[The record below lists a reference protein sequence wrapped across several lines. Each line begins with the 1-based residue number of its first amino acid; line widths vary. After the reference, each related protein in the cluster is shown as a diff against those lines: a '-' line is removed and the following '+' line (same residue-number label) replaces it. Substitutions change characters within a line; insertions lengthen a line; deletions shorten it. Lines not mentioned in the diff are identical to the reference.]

1 MNYIAVWLSFVIFL
15 LRLIRVRKYPMD
27 SLIACHECD
36 LIHRINALPA
46 KGTAICIRCGAVLYK
61 HKPNSLD
68 RTLAFAM
75 AGLILFILANSFP
88 FLGLKIGAQ
97 FRETNLITG
106 IYELYV
112 QGMQVIAI
120 LVLLTT
126 VLVPF
131 TQMMCLFYILLPLKF
146 GRLPKRLPGVL
157 RFLHSLQPWSMM
169 EVFMVG
175 ILVSV
180 VKLAKMGK
188 IIPGIS
194 LYLLFGAHFCP
205 DRHDSLAGCP
215 SNMAKMGSA
224 SMNSGFKN
232 STKCRVDQLPQ
243 LPSSL

>member
-1 MNYIAVWLSFVIFL
+1 
-15 LRLIRVRKYPMD
+15 MD
-27 SLIACHECD
+27 SMIACHECD
-36 LIHRINALPA
+36 LIHRIRTLPP
-46 KGTAICIRCGAVLYK
+46 KGSANCIRCGAVLYK

-97 FRETNLITG
+97 FRETNLITNLITG

-131 TQMMCLFYILLPLKF
+131 TQMMCLFYIILPLKF

-157 RFLHSLQPWSMM
+157 RFLNSLQPWSMM

-175 ILVSV
+175 ILVSWAKWG
-180 VKLAKMGK
+180 KLS
-188 IIPGIS
+188 PVS
-194 LYLLFGAHFCP
+194 HCTPFWRSFL
-205 DRHDSLAGCP
+205 S
-215 SNMAKMGSA
+215 
-224 SMNSGFKN
+224 
-232 STKCRVDQLPQ
+232 
-243 LPSSL
+243 

>member
-1 MNYIAVWLSFVIFL
+1 M
-15 LRLIRVRKYPMD
+15 
-27 SLIACHECD
+27 IACHECD
-36 LIHRINALPA
+36 LIHRIRTLPP
-46 KGTAICIRCGAVLYK
+46 KGSANCIRCGAVLYK

-88 FLGLKIGAQ
+88 FLGLKIGVQ

-112 QGMQVIAI
+112 QDMQVIAI

-146 GRLPKRLPGVL
+146 GRLPKRLPWVF
-157 RFLHSLQPWSMM
+157 RFLQSIQPWGMM

-180 VKLAKMGK
+180 VKLAKMAK

-194 LYLLFGAHFCP
+194 LYSFLALIFVLTAMTVSLDAHLIWQKWEAH
-205 DRHDSLAGCP
+205 R
-215 SNMAKMGSA
+215 
-224 SMNSGFKN
+224 
-232 STKCRVDQLPQ
+232 
-243 LPSSL
+243 

>member
-1 MNYIAVWLSFVIFL
+1 
-15 LRLIRVRKYPMD
+15 MD
-27 SLIACHECD
+27 SMIACHECD
-36 LIHRINALPA
+36 LIHRINPLPP
-46 KGTAICIRCGAVLYK
+46 KGMASCIRCGAVLYK

-75 AGLILFILANSFP
+75 AALILFILANSFP
-88 FLGLKIGAQ
+88 FLGLRIGAQ
-97 FRETNLITG
+97 VRETTLITG

-131 TQMMCLFYILLPLKF
+131 TQMICLFYILLPLKF
-146 GRLPKRLPGVL
+146 GRLPKRLPPVF
-157 RFLHSLQPWSMM
+157 RFLQSIQPWGMM

-180 VKLAKMGK
+180 VKLAKMAK

-194 LYLLFGAHFCP
+194 LYSFLALIFVLSAMTVSLDAHLIWQKWEEH
-205 DRHDSLAGCP
+205 R
-215 SNMAKMGSA
+215 
-224 SMNSGFKN
+224 
-232 STKCRVDQLPQ
+232 
-243 LPSSL
+243 

>member
-1 MNYIAVWLSFVIFL
+1 MNSI
-15 LRLIRVRKYPMD
+15 
-27 SLIACHECD
+27 IACHECD
-36 LIHRINALPA
+36 LIHRIRTLPP
-46 KGTAICIRCGAVLYK
+46 KGSANCIRCGAVLYK

-131 TQMMCLFYILLPLKF
+131 TQMMCLFYIILPLKF

-180 VKLAKMGK
+180 VKLAKMAK

-194 LYLLFGAHFCP
+194 LYSF
-205 DRHDSLAGCP
+205 LALIFVLTA
-215 SNMAKMGSA
+215 M
-224 SMNSGFKN
+224 
-232 STKCRVDQLPQ
+232 TV
-243 LPSSL
+243 

>member
-1 MNYIAVWLSFVIFL
+1 VN
-15 LRLIRVRKYPMD
+15 
-27 SLIACHECD
+27 SLIACHDCD
-36 LIHRINALPA
+36 LIHRIKSLPA
-46 KGTAICIRCGAVLYK
+46 KGTANCIRCGAVLYK

-88 FLGLKIGAQ
+88 FLGLRIGAEI
-97 FRETNLITG
+97 RETTLITG

-131 TQMMCLFYILLPLKF
+131 IQMMCLFYILMPLKF
-146 GRLPKRLPGVL
+146 GRLPQKLPWVL
-157 RFLHSLQPWSMM
+157 RFLRNLQPWSMV

-180 VKLAKMGK
+180 VKLAKMAE

-194 LYLLFGAHFCP
+194 LYSFLALIFVLTAMTVSLDAHLIWQKW
-205 DRHDSLAGCP
+205 DENR
-215 SNMAKMGSA
+215 
-224 SMNSGFKN
+224 
-232 STKCRVDQLPQ
+232 
-243 LPSSL
+243 